1 MPTEL
6 DRALGISA
14 QALSLRTRRAE
25 VLAANLANADTPNYK
40 ARDIDFSSALAAAQK
55 QLAPNDGGG
64 LRLSNANH
72 MTLPGDTGS
81 VELLYRQPSQA
92 SLDGNSVD
100 SQMEHSAFMENAV
113 RYQASLSF
121 LSGRIRTLLTA
132 IRGE

>member
-25 VLAANLANADTPNYK
+25 VLAANMANADTPNYK
-40 ARDIDFSSALAAAQK
+40 ARDIDFTSALAAAQK
-55 QLAPNDGGG
+55 QLSSNNGDG
-64 LRLSNANH
+64 LRQTSANH
-72 MTLPGDTGS
+72 MTLPGETGG

-100 SQMEHSAFMENAV
+100 PQMEHAAFMENAV
-113 RYQASLSF
+113 RYQASLNF

>member
-1 MPTEL
+1 MPTEI

-14 QALSLRTRRAE
+14 QALSLRARRAE

-40 ARDIDFSSALAAAQK
+40 ARDIDFNSALAAAQK
-55 QLAPNDGGG
+55 QLSSNDGG
-64 LRLSNANH
+64 LRLTNSEH
-72 MTLPGDTGS
+72 IPLPGDAAG
-81 VELLYRQPSQA
+81 VELRYRTPLQA

-100 SQMEHSAFMENAV
+100 TQMEHSAFMENAV

>member
-1 MPTEL
+1 MPTEI

-14 QALSLRTRRAE
+14 QALSLRARRAE

-40 ARDIDFSSALAAAQK
+40 ARDIDFSTALSAAQR
-55 QLAPNDGGG
+55 QLSSNDGG
-64 LRLSNANH
+64 LRLTSPDH
-72 MTLPGDTGS
+72 IPLPGDAGS
-81 VELLYRQPSQA
+81 VELLYRTPPQA

-100 SQMEHSAFMENAV
+100 TQTEHAAFMENAV

>member
-40 ARDIDFSSALAAAQK
+40 ARDIDFSSALTAAQK
-55 QLAPNDGGG
+55 QLSSNNDGG
-64 LRLSNANH
+64 LHLTSANH
-72 MTLPGDTGS
+72 MTLPGDSGGL
-81 VELLYRQPSQA
+81 ELLYRTPSQA

-100 SQMEHSAFMENAV
+100 SQMEHAAFMENAV

>member
-14 QALSLRTRRAE
+14 QALPLRTRRAE

-55 QLAPNDGGG
+55 QLSSNNGGG
-64 LRLSNANH
+64 LQLTSANH
-72 MTLPGDTGS
+72 MTLPGDAGG
-81 VELLYRQPSQA
+81 VELLYRMPSQA

-100 SQMEHSAFMENAV
+100 SQAEHAAFMENAV

>member
-1 MPTEL
+1 MPTEI

-14 QALSLRTRRAE
+14 QALSLRARRAE
-25 VLAANLANADTPNYK
+25 VLAANLANADTPHYK

-55 QLAPNDGGG
+55 QLSANDSG
-64 LRLSNANH
+64 LRLTRPGH
-72 MTLPGDTGS
+72 IPLPGDAGG
-81 VELLYRQPSQA
+81 VELLYRTPSQA

-100 SQMEHSAFMENAV
+100 TQREHAAFMDNAV
-113 RYQASLSF
+113 RYQASLGF